1 MHATFSAN
9 GTASWSATTSPATRP
24 ASSKALPRSAA
35 WPTPRRK
42 FFDLHAANKSQLA
55 EQALHSIAGLY
66 EIERQPDL
74 EMLRDQWQTE
84 ANAVL
89 RQSEEDWRRR
99 AGLLPKGPKP

>member
-1 MHATFSAN
+1 M
-9 GTASWSATTSPATRP
+9 
-24 ASSKALPRSAA
+24 
-35 WPTPRRK
+35 
-42 FFDLHAANKSQLA
+42 A